1 MFDWL
6 KKQALAIALRLARK
20 QAAEIAISLL
30 AQVDPSKLADS
41 VRPYIRKLFAMTGPD
56 WQAAFA
62 EAWRKVN
69 TFVEELLNDP
79 TVGV

>member
-1 MFDWL
+1 MLDWL
-6 KKQALAIALRLARK
+6 KKQALKIALRLARK

-41 VRPYIRKLFAMTGPD
+41 VRPYIRKLFEATGPD

-62 EAWRKVN
+62 AAWGKIDA
-69 TFVEELLNDP
+69 FVRELFNDP